1 MTALTLVLLAASVSV
16 KPESTPLRE
25 GCDTTDEV
33 IATLP
38 AGTPVEVR
46 FAMSGASEPCYK
58 VTATHEG
65 KPLQGYLPA
74 SALNGLDTFEKAR
87 TGAPVIRSNTEPA
100 RTARPVD
107 SSAPLDHPI
116 ARASEL
122 LESHQPAAALEL
134 IERAMRI
141 KGRDYQALVMAG
153 VAAYKADQVRA
164 ALDYLREAHELKQD
178 RMVEQLIARLEKEST
193 SDKSAEKLYGT
204 RFLLRYE
211 GANLQPE
218 VARGIVATLEQEF
231 SRISLELGCRTDER
245 IVTIVQSREAYL
257 ASTGAAEWSG
267 GHYDGK
273 IRIPVAPTAAA
284 SPELRRVFA
293 HELVH
298 ACLAQLGEFPTWMH
312 EGFAQRLSGESI
324 SPSGMQNIRL
334 ALRENRI
341 PRLENMTQSWSR
353 MSTQHASMAYTYA
366 LAAVTVLNDR
376 YQAYGI
382 QNVLRNPE
390 RLPAITA
397 ELDKLLA
404 Q

>member
-1 MTALTLVLLAASVSV
+1 M
-16 KPESTPLRE
+16 STN
-25 GCDTTDEV
+25 
-33 IATLP
+33 
-38 AGTPVEVR
+38 
-46 FAMSGASEPCYK
+46 
-58 VTATHEG
+58 
-65 KPLQGYLPA
+65 A
-74 SALNGLDTFEKAR
+74 SA
-87 TGAPVIRSNTEPA
+87 RSPG
-100 RTARPVD
+100 P
-107 SSAPLDHPI
+107 
-116 ARASEL
+116 
-122 LESHQPAAALEL
+122 
-134 IERAMRI
+134 
-141 KGRDYQALVMAG
+141 
-153 VAAYKADQVRA
+153 
-164 ALDYLREAHELKQD
+164 
-178 RMVEQLIARLEKEST
+178 T

-211 GANLQPE
+211 GGNLQPE
-218 VARGIVATLEQEF
+218 VARGIVATLEEEF

-245 IVTIVQSREAYL
+245 IVTIVQSREAYM

-273 IRIPVAPTAAA
+273 IRIPVTPTAAA

-312 EGFAQRLSGESI
+312 EGFAQKLSGEALSPNRMQSI
-324 SPSGMQNIRL
+324 RS

-366 LAAVTVLNDR
+366 LAAVTVLNEH

-382 QNVLRNPE
+382 QNILRNPE

-397 ELDKLLA
+397 EVDKLLL